1 MVLTEQ
7 IFVISERFYC
17 VMFAVSVSHSLIN
30 ISRSKDFHDFLSL
43 CVVKSPEMRSSAAD
57 LITVSR

>member
-1 MVLTEQ
+1 MDIRQSFQGVHVLCLLSL
-7 IFVISERFYC
+7 FVIL
-17 VMFAVSVSHSLIN
+17 LII